1 MKSAIDQ
8 FRENIVRVRSL
19 GAIHGAIKAQ
29 TTIALDLSDILRAQL
44 VLAASALDHYVHEV
58 VRLGML
64 EIHAGHRNSTP
75 AFLKFPITMENVHQT
90 MTTPISVDWL
100 ETAIRTRNGWQSFQ
114 QPDNISNAIRLISD
128 IRLWDEVALSLGAES
143 SSLVKEQLKLIVER
157 RNKIAHEADIDPTF
171 PGKRWPIDEKLVNDA
186 TDFIEQIVETIHRL
200 L

>member
-29 TTIALDLSDILRAQL
+29 TTIALDLSDVLRAQL
-44 VLAASALDHYVHEV
+44 VLAVSALDHYVHEV

-64 EIHAGHRNSTP
+64 EIHAGQRNSTP
-75 AFLKFPITMENVHQT
+75 TFLKFPISMEDVRQT
-90 MTTPISVDWL
+90 MVVPASTDWL
-100 ETAIRTRNGWQSFQ
+100 ETAIRSRNGWQSFQ
-114 QPDNISNAIRLISD
+114 QPDNIANAIRLISD
-128 IRLWDEVALSLGAES
+128 IRLWDEVAVSLGEGNPS
-143 SSLVKEQLKLIVER
+143 RIKEQLKLIVER

-171 PGKRWPIDEKLVNDA
+171 PGRRWPIDEKLVDDT